1 MKNVTISLDET
12 VARWARVKA
21 AEEDKSLSRFLAE
34 LLEERMKHEAD
45 YQAGLEV
52 FRSKSPSVCEKRA
65 RSYRPAT
72 SFMTARYF
80 VDSNVVVYARD
91 LTERGKQ
98 KRAELWI
105 ETLWIAGAG
114 RLSYQVLIE
123 AYAALTRPGLSRM
136 NTSTARTYI
145 LNFRRWHPFMAD
157 GLPFEIG
164 PESLS

>member
-1 MKNVTISLDET
+1 
-12 VARWARVKA
+12 
-21 AEEDKSLSRFLAE
+21 
-34 LLEERMKHEAD
+34 
-45 YQAGLEV
+45 
-52 FRSKSPSVCEKRA
+52 
-65 RSYRPAT
+65 
-72 SFMTARYF
+72 MTARYF

-123 AYAALTRPGLSRM
+123 AYAALTRRGMPHM
-136 NTSTARTYI
+136 ETSAARTYI
-145 LNFRRWHPFMAD
+145 SNFRRWHPVMAD
-157 GLPFEIG
+157 GLLIQGAWKVQDRFNFSWWDCLIVAAAQLIECDYLLTEDLQHTQNLDGVVVINPFEIG